1 MLLTIGIP
9 VFNGQKY
16 IEEAINAITK
26 CDLQSNE
33 VEIIICDNASTD
45 KTIEIAHTH
54 KSVKVIEHQEN
65 IGFDGNL
72 NRIFNYARG
81 KYVWAIGADDLILDR
96 DIKDL
101 VSILRD
107 TDNCGV
113 IFIGGVDLISEPH
126 RTLTD
131 PEEFLIMSNF
141 RSGFFSNNIIQKSL
155 WLNCELKQFLGSGW
169 IHYAV
174 ILQAIRMMPTMVTR
188 KKHVIEN
195 PLSNEVKTWNNKGAG
210 LIVGLRLVEIFQIMP
225 KWGYEKKFIKRTK
238 GVIKNSYPRE
248 IIISK
253 IRGLKVSKTLLEDF
267 IRLFKEFPSFWLR
280 DLWFLL
286 LPSFLYKVP
295 AYVLKLLKYG
305 A

>member
-16 IEEAINAITK
+16 IEEAIKAIIK
-26 CDLQSNE
+26 CELSSNE

-45 KTIEIAHTH
+45 KTIEIAQTY

-72 NRIFNYARG
+72 NRIFNYACG
-81 KYVWAIGADDLILDR
+81 KYVWAIGADDLILDKN
-96 DIKDL
+96 INDL
-101 VSILRD
+101 VSLLRN
-107 TDNCGV
+107 TNCGV
-113 IFIGGVDLISEPH
+113 IFIGGVDSISEPY
-126 RTLTD
+126 RILSN

-141 RSGFFSNNIIQKSL
+141 RSGFFSNNIIRKNL
-155 WLNCELKQFLGSGW
+155 WVNCELKQFLASGW

-174 ILQAIRMMPTMVTR
+174 ILQAICMMPTIVTR

-195 PLSNEVKTWNNKGAG
+195 PGSNEVKTWNRNGAG
-210 LIVGLRLVEIFQIMP
+210 LIVGLRLVEIFQVMP
-225 KWGYEKKFIKRTK
+225 KWGYGKQFIKRTK

-248 IIISK
+248 IIVSK
-253 IRGLKVSKTLLEDF
+253 IRGLKVSKSLLEDF

-286 LPSFLYKVP
+286 IPSFLYKIP

-305 A
+305 T